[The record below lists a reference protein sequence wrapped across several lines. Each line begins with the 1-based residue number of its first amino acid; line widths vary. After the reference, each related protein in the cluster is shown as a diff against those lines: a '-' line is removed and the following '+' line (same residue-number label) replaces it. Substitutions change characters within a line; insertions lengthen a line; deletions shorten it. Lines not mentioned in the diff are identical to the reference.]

1 MAKQP
6 KQPDNRKTLTEL
18 RKAMS
23 ADDASHVRVMLRFFE
38 DIARNNPQAV
48 KDAFD
53 RRGVHLSTLD
63 AERKANMVTYYADI
77 ADYLVKLFDI
87 K

>member
-1 MAKQP
+1 MAKP
-6 KQPDNRKTLTEL
+6 VKPDNRKTLTEL
-18 RKAMS
+18 RKAVS

-48 KDAFD
+48 IDAFN
-53 RRGVHLSTLD
+53 RRGSHLSTLD
-63 AERKANMVTYYADI
+63 AERKANQVKYYADT
-77 ADYLVKLFDI
+77 AEYLIELFDI